1 MPTSAP
7 ADAPPLTLAD
17 ITAAH
22 ARIRDK
28 IHRTPVL
35 TCAWLDAE
43 TGAQLFFKCENFQK
57 VGAFKARGAANA
69 VFSLTA
75 EEAARGVATHSSGNH
90 AAALARAARLRGIPA
105 TIVMPKNA
113 PRVKQEAVRG
123 YGGTIVFCEPT
134 LAAREAACARVLA
147 ETGATLVHPYNDY
160 RVMAGQGTA
169 TLEFLETVPD
179 LDVLLVPV
187 GGGGLLSGTVVA
199 ARGLRPGMKVIGT
212 EPAEADDARRSF
224 QSGQLMPAGP
234 GHTIADGLRTAL
246 GARNFP
252 IIRAQVDDIVTVSE
266 AAIIAAMRRI
276 WSALKIV
283 IEPSCAVPL
292 AAIQEGR
299 VPVAGKRIG
308 LILTGGNVDLDALP
322 WMKR

>member
-1 MPTSAP
+1 
-7 ADAPPLTLAD
+7 
-17 ITAAH
+17 
-22 ARIRDK
+22 
-28 IHRTPVL
+28 
-35 TCAWLDAE
+35 
-43 TGAQLFFKCENFQK
+43 
-57 VGAFKARGAANA
+57 
-69 VFSLTA
+69 
-75 EEAARGVATHSSGNH
+75 
-90 AAALARAARLRGIPA
+90 
-105 TIVMPKNA
+105 
-113 PRVKQEAVRG
+113 
-123 YGGTIVFCEPT
+123 
-134 LAAREAACARVLA
+134 
-147 ETGATLVHPYNDY
+147 
-160 RVMAGQGTA
+160 MAGQGTA